1 MVFGRERIEYKTPDQ
16 VRLMRRAGL
25 VVADTLAAV
34 RAAARPGLTTADLDA
49 VAAKAIDGRRG
60 DARRSSATR
69 ASPAV
74 ICTSVNDE
82 VIHGIPGS
90 RVLAAGDLV
99 SIDCGAIVEGWHGD
113 SAISFVLGP
122 EGALDHKLPDG
133 DLVAAG
139 ADLADIALVRATEAA
154 MWAGIAS
161 LASAKRLNAVG
172 EAVEAAVEM
181 AGEFNGV
188 EYGIVEEYV
197 GHGIGSAMH
206 QPPDVHNYKTSGS
219 GPRLRSG
226 MCLAIEPMIT
236 RGGCRDQGPGG
247 RLDGGHRRRLPCGA
261 LGALHGD
268 HGGRHHRPDG
278 GRRGSGAPR
287 RLRRGAGLARL
298 CRYRQRLSRDP
309 SSAGWPRKFHPGS
322 I

>member
-1 MVFGRERIEYKTPDQ
+1 VVFGRERVEYKTPDQ

-25 VVADTLAAV
+25 VVADALAGV
-34 RAAARPGLTTADLDA
+34 RAAARPGVTTAELDT
-49 VAAKAIDGRRG
+49 VAAGVISGAGAAPSFLG
-60 DARRSSATR
+60 YHGFTG
-69 ASPAV
+69 V

-99 SIDCGAIVEGWHGD
+99 SIDCGAIIEGWHGD

-122 EGALDHKLPDG
+122 DGALDHKLPDG

-139 ADLADIALVRATEAA
+139 ADLADIALIRTTEAA
-154 MWAGIAS
+154 MWAGIAA

-188 EYGIVEEYV
+188 EYGIVEDYV

-206 QPPDVHNYKTSGS
+206 QPPDVHNYKTSAA

-226 MCLAIEPMIT
+226 MCLAIEPMIS
-236 RGGCRDQGPGG
+236 RGGAETRVLEDDWTVVTVDGARAAHWEHSTAVMEDGIVV
-247 RLDGGHRRRLPCGA
+247 LTAVDGGAERLGVFGVEPVSF
-261 LGALHGD
+261 D
-268 HGGRHHRPDG
+268 
-278 GRRGSGAPR
+278 
-287 RLRRGAGLARL
+287 
-298 CRYRQRLSRDP
+298 
-309 SSAGWPRKFHPGS
+309 
-322 I
+322 

>member
-16 VRLMRRAGL
+16 VRHMRRAGL

-34 RAAARPGLTTADLDA
+34 RAAARPGVTTADLDA
-49 VAAKAIDGRRG
+49 VAAASIDAAGAAPSFLG
-60 DARRSSATR
+60 YHGFTG
-69 ASPAV
+69 V

-113 SAISFVLGP
+113 SAVSFVLGA
-122 EGALDHKLPDG
+122 EGALDHKLPDD

-139 ADLADIALVRATEAA
+139 ADLADIALVRTTEAA
-154 MWAGIAS
+154 MWAGIAA

-188 EYGIVEEYV
+188 EYGIVEDYV

-206 QPPDVHNYKTSGS
+206 QPPDVHNYKTSAAGA
-219 GPRLRSG
+219 RLRHG

-236 RGGCRDQGPGG
+236 RGGAETSVLEDDWTVVTVDGSRAAHWEHSTAIMEDGIVV
-247 RLDGGHRRRLPCGA
+247 LTAVDGGAERLGVFGVKPVA
-261 LGALHGD
+261 LD
-268 HGGRHHRPDG
+268 
-278 GRRGSGAPR
+278 
-287 RLRRGAGLARL
+287 
-298 CRYRQRLSRDP
+298 
-309 SSAGWPRKFHPGS
+309 
-322 I
+322 

>member
-1 MVFGRERIEYKTPDQ
+1 MVFGRERVEYKTPDQ

-49 VAAKAIDGRRG
+49 VAARTIE
-60 DARRSSATR
+60 DAG
-69 ASPAV
+69 ASPSFLGYQGFPAV
-74 ICTSVNDE
+74 ICTSVNNE

-113 SAISFVLGP
+113 SAISFVLGA
-122 EGALDHKLPDG
+122 EGALDHKLPDD

-154 MWAGIAS
+154 MWAGIAA

-181 AGEFNGV
+181 AGEFQGI
-188 EYGIVEEYV
+188 EFGIVEEYV

-226 MCLAIEPMIT
+226 MCLAIEPMVT
-236 RGGCRDQGPGG
+236 RGGAETSVLEDDWTVVTDDGSRAAHWEHSTAIMDDGIIV
-247 RLDGGHRRRLPCGA
+247 LTAVDGGAERLGVFGVTPVS
-261 LGALHGD
+261 LD
-268 HGGRHHRPDG
+268 
-278 GRRGSGAPR
+278 
-287 RLRRGAGLARL
+287 
-298 CRYRQRLSRDP
+298 
-309 SSAGWPRKFHPGS
+309 
-322 I
+322 

>member
-1 MVFGRERIEYKTPDQ
+1 VVFGRERIEYKTPDQ

-34 RAAARPGLTTADLDA
+34 RATARPGLTTADLDA
-49 VAAKAIDGRRG
+49 VAATAIA
-60 DARRSSATR
+60 DAGAAPSFLGYHGFSG
-69 ASPAV
+69 V

-122 EGALDHKLPDG
+122 DGALDHKLPDG

-139 ADLADIALVRATEAA
+139 ADLADVALVRATEAA

-181 AGEFNGV
+181 AGEFNDV

-236 RGGCRDQGPGG
+236 RGGSETSVLEDDWTVVTDDGSRAAHWEHSTAIMEDGIIV
-247 RLDGGHRRRLPCGA
+247 LTAVDGGAERLGVFGVEPVS
-261 LGALHGD
+261 LG
-268 HGGRHHRPDG
+268 
-278 GRRGSGAPR
+278 
-287 RLRRGAGLARL
+287 
-298 CRYRQRLSRDP
+298 
-309 SSAGWPRKFHPGS
+309 
-322 I
+322 

>member
-34 RAAARPGLTTADLDA
+34 RAAARPGLTTAELDA
-49 VAAKAIDGRRG
+49 VAARSIE
-60 DARRSSATR
+60 DAGAAPSFLGYHGF
-69 ASPAV
+69 PGV
-74 ICTSVNDE
+74 ICTSVNEE

-99 SIDCGAIVEGWHGD
+99 SIDCGAVVEGWHGD
-113 SAISFVLGP
+113 SAVSFVLGA
-122 EGALDHKLPDG
+122 EGALDHRLPDD

-154 MWAGIAS
+154 MWAGIAA

-181 AGEFNGV
+181 AGEFVGV

-206 QPPDVHNYKTSGS
+206 QPPDVHNYRTSGS

-236 RGGCRDQGPGG
+236 RGGAETQVLEDGWTVVTTDGSRAAHWEHSTAITEDGIVV
-247 RLDGGHRRRLPCGA
+247 LTAADGGAERLGVFGVTPVEPA
-261 LGALHGD
+261 
-268 HGGRHHRPDG
+268 
-278 GRRGSGAPR
+278 
-287 RLRRGAGLARL
+287 
-298 CRYRQRLSRDP
+298 
-309 SSAGWPRKFHPGS
+309 
-322 I
+322 